1 MKHISKRDAERILN
15 HIKKA
20 TAIFE
25 AAELQSDTGMV
36 GMDGKL
42 IDRISYAL
50 SGLEY
55 YINET
60 YWE

>member
-15 HIKKA
+15 HIRKA

-25 AAELQSDTGMV
+25 AAELQSDSGMV
-36 GMDGKL
+36 GMEGEH
-42 IDRISYAL
+42 IDRINGAL
-50 SGLEY
+50 ADLEY